1 MASKGPNRTPLCCV
15 AAGSVVRW
23 NDSGPFPEPPIP
35 LSTPCRSMPTVPRL
49 ACLLV
54 VVFVAGCAGT
64 DASAPSA
71 SNEAETEYDAATV
84 ENMREG
90 TYNDAFESS
99 YEPLPATPT
108 LIQDATI
115 MTAAGE
121 PLEDGDLLMRG
132 RQVDTLGTDLPVPD
146 GAQVVD
152 GSGMYV
158 TPGLIDSHSHLGVSA
173 TPEVGP
179 HYDNNEVGMATPGL
193 WMEHGVWPQGPGF
206 ARALAG
212 GTTTALLL
220 PGSGDLIEGRG
231 FTAKLLPARTPQAM
245 KFPDA
250 PGTLKMACGE
260 NPKGGSGFPT
270 TRMGTANGLRS
281 TFLDAQDYRERWDAW
296 LNDPTGE
303 PPERDL
309 GMETLAQVLRGDML
323 VQVHC
328 YRADDMATI
337 MEIAQEF
344 AFDIR
349 SFHHAVE
356 AYKIRDLL
364 AEADISASMWS
375 NWWGFKMEAFDGI
388 PENVPLVHAAGARA
402 IVHSDD
408 DLEIQ
413 RLHHEAAKALR
424 AGREAGLDIS
434 RTEAL
439 RWITAHP
446 AWALGIQDRVGT
458 LEPGKNADVVLWTG
472 DPFSVYTKAQRVW
485 MDGALVY
492 DRTDPDRQPRSD
504 FELGGPRRN

>member
-1 MASKGPNRTPLCCV
+1 MP
-15 AAGSVVRW
+15 
-23 NDSGPFPEPPIP
+23 P
-35 LSTPCRSMPTVPRL
+35 LSRL

-54 VVFVAGCAGT
+54 IVLLTGCAGT
-64 DASAPSA
+64 DTTTSPSDDA
-71 SNEAETEYDAATV
+71 GTEYDAATL

-90 TYNDAFESS
+90 AHNDAFESS

-108 LIQDATI
+108 LIQNATI

-121 PLEDGDLLMRG
+121 TIEEGDLLMRN
-132 RQVDTLGTDLPVPD
+132 RQIDTLGTDLRVPD
-146 GAQVVD
+146 DAQVVD

-173 TPEVGP
+173 TPQVGP
-179 HYDNNEVGMATPGL
+179 HYDNNEVGMATPEL

-220 PGSGDLIEGRG
+220 PGSGDIVEGRG
-231 FTAKLLPARTPQAM
+231 FTAKLIPARTPQDM

-250 PGTLKMACGE
+250 PGTLKVACGE
-260 NPKGGSGFPT
+260 NPKGGPGFPT
-270 TRMGTANGLRS
+270 TRMGTAAGLRS
-281 TFLDAQDYRERWDAW
+281 TLLDAQDYRETWDDW
-296 LNDPTGE
+296 LNDPSGE
-303 PPERDL
+303 PPARDL
-309 GMETLAQVLRGDML
+309 GQEALAQVLRGDML
-323 VQVHC
+323 MQVHC
-328 YRADDMATI
+328 YRADDMATFI
-337 MEIAQEF
+337 EIAQEF
-344 AFDIR
+344 DVDIR

-356 AYKIRDLL
+356 GYKIRDLL
-364 AEADISASMWS
+364 AERDISASMWS

-388 PENVPLVHAAGARA
+388 PQNVALVHEAGARA

-413 RLHHEAAKALR
+413 RLNHEAAKALR

-434 RTEAL
+434 RNEAL

-446 AWALGIQDRVGT
+446 AWALGLQDRVGT
-458 LEPGKNADVVLWTG
+458 LTPGKNADVVLWTG
-472 DPFSVYTKAQRVW
+472 DPFSMYTKAQRVW

-492 DRTDPDRQPRSD
+492 DRTDPDRQPQSD
-504 FELGGPRRN
+504 FELGGPRTQN

>member
-1 MASKGPNRTPLCCV
+1 
-15 AAGSVVRW
+15 
-23 NDSGPFPEPPIP
+23 
-35 LSTPCRSMPTVPRL
+35 MPTVVRL
-49 ACLLV
+49 SGLVAVLV
-54 VVFVAGCAGT
+54 VLVGCAGT
-64 DASAPSA
+64 EPSTSPA
-71 SNEAETEYDAATV
+71 DRSDPEIDTATL

-115 MTAAGE
+115 MTAAGRTI
-121 PLEDGDLLMRG
+121 EDGDLLMRN
-132 RQVDTLGTDLPVPD
+132 RQIDTLGTDLPVPD
-146 GAQVVD
+146 EAQVVN
-152 GSGMYV
+152 GTGMYV

-179 HYDNNEVGMATPGL
+179 HYDNNEVGMATPQL

-260 NPKGGSGFPT
+260 NPKGGPGFPT
-270 TRMGTANGLRS
+270 TRMGTAAGLRS
-281 TFLDAQDYRERWDAW
+281 TFLDAQDYHEQWQAW
-296 LNDPTGE
+296 LNAPSGE

-309 GMETLAQVLRGDML
+309 GMETLAQVLRGEML

-328 YRADDMATI
+328 YRADDMTTV

-344 AFDIR
+344 DFDIR

-364 AEADISASMWS
+364 AEQDISASMWS

-388 PENVPLVHAAGARA
+388 PQNVALVHDAGARA

-424 AGREAGLDIS
+424 AGREAGLEIS
-434 RTEAL
+434 RNEAL

-458 LEPGKNADVVLWTG
+458 LEPGKNADVVLWSG
-472 DPFSVYTKAQRVW
+472 DPFSVYTTAQRVW

-492 DRTDPDRQPRSD
+492 DRTDPERQPRSD
-504 FELGGPRRN
+504 FELGGPRQK

>member
-1 MASKGPNRTPLCCV
+1 MTPPRIS
-15 AAGSVVRW
+15 AGLL
-23 NDSGPFPEPPIP
+23 I
-35 LSTPCRSMPTVPRL
+35 L
-49 ACLLV
+49 ALLLG
-54 VVFVAGCAGT
+54 GCAT
-64 DASAPSA
+64 SSTAPDTPSTRPDYDDAQLQ
-71 SNEAETEYDAATV
+71 
-84 ENMREG
+84 NMREG

-115 MTAAGE
+115 MTAAGRTIT
-121 PLEDGDLLMRG
+121 DGDLLMRD
-132 RQVDTLGTDLPVPD
+132 RTIDTLGTDLPVPD
-146 GAQVVD
+146 DAQVVD

-179 HYDNNEVGMATPGL
+179 HYDNNEVGMATSQL

-231 FTAKLLPARTPQAM
+231 FTAKLIPARTPQGM

-270 TRMGTANGLRS
+270 TRMGTAAGFRG
-281 TFLDAQDYRERWDAW
+281 TFLDAQDYRETWDAW
-296 LNDPTGE
+296 LNDPAGE

-309 GMETLAQVLRGDML
+309 GMETLAQVLRGEML

-328 YRADDMATI
+328 YRADDMTTI

-344 AFDIR
+344 DFDIR

-364 AEADISASMWS
+364 AEQDISASMWS

-388 PENVPLVHAAGARA
+388 PQNVSMVHEAGARA

-424 AGREAGLDIS
+424 AGREAGLEIS
-434 RTEAL
+434 RDEAL
-439 RWITAHP
+439 RWITANP
-446 AWALGIQDRVGT
+446 AWALGIHNRVGT

-472 DPFSVYTKAQRVW
+472 DPFSMYTKAQRVW

-492 DRTDPDRQPRSD
+492 DRSDPDRQPRSD
-504 FELGGPRRN
+504 FELGGPRPQN

>member
-1 MASKGPNRTPLCCV
+1 
-15 AAGSVVRW
+15 
-23 NDSGPFPEPPIP
+23 
-35 LSTPCRSMPTVPRL
+35 MPTVVRL
-49 ACLLV
+49 SGLVAVLV
-54 VVFVAGCAGT
+54 VLVGCAGT
-64 DASAPSA
+64 EPSTSPA
-71 SNEAETEYDAATV
+71 DRSDPEIDTATL

-115 MTAAGE
+115 MTAAGRTI
-121 PLEDGDLLMRG
+121 EDGDLLMRN
-132 RQVDTLGTDLPVPD
+132 RQIDTLGTDLPVPD
-146 GAQVVD
+146 EAQVVN
-152 GSGMYV
+152 GTGMYV

-179 HYDNNEVGMATPGL
+179 HYDNNEVGMATPQL

-260 NPKGGSGFPT
+260 NPKGGPGFPT
-270 TRMGTANGLRS
+270 TRMGTAAGLRS
-281 TFLDAQDYRERWDAW
+281 TFLDAQDYHEQWQAW
-296 LNDPTGE
+296 LNAPSGE

-309 GMETLAQVLRGDML
+309 GMETLAQVLRGEML

-328 YRADDMATI
+328 YRADDMTTV

-344 AFDIR
+344 DFDIR

-364 AEADISASMWS
+364 AEQDISASMWS

-388 PENVPLVHAAGARA
+388 PQNVALVHDAGARA

-424 AGREAGLDIS
+424 AGREAGLEIS
-434 RTEAL
+434 RNEAL
-439 RWITAHP
+439 RWITAHS

-458 LEPGKNADVVLWTG
+458 LEPGKNADVVLWSG
-472 DPFSVYTKAQRVW
+472 DPFSVYTTAQRVW

-492 DRTDPDRQPRSD
+492 DRTDPERQPRSD
-504 FELGGPRRN
+504 FELGGPRQK

>member
-1 MASKGPNRTPLCCV
+1 MR
-15 AAGSVVRW
+15 
-23 NDSGPFPEPPIP
+23 PPA
-35 LSTPCRSMPTVPRL
+35 RL
-49 ACLLV
+49 AGLLAV
-54 VVFVAGCAGT
+54 LLLAGCAGT
-64 DASAPSA
+64 GSTSSPGDKASSTDASAD
-71 SNEAETEYDAATV
+71 YDAAAR

-108 LIQDATI
+108 LIQDATL
-115 MTAAGE
+115 MTAAGRTI
-121 PLEDGDLLMRG
+121 EDGDLLMRD
-132 RQVDTLGTDLPVPD
+132 RQIDTLGTDLPVPD

-179 HYDNNEVGMATPGL
+179 HYDNNEVGMATPQL

-206 ARALAG
+206 GRALAG

-231 FTAKLLPARTPQAM
+231 LTAKLIPARTPQGM
-245 KFPDA
+245 KFPGA

-260 NPKGGSGFPT
+260 NPKGGPGFPT
-270 TRMGTANGLRS
+270 TRMGTAAGLRG
-281 TFLDAQDYRERWDAW
+281 TFLDAQDYREKWDTW
-296 LNDPTGE
+296 LEDPSGE

-309 GMETLAQVLRGDML
+309 GLETLAQVLRGEML

-328 YRADDMATI
+328 YRADDMTTI

-344 AFDIR
+344 EFDIR

-364 AEADISASMWS
+364 AEQDISASMWS

-388 PENVPLVHAAGARA
+388 PQNVPLVHEAGARA

-434 RTEAL
+434 RNEAL
-439 RWITAHP
+439 RWITANP
-446 AWALGIQDRVGT
+446 AWALGLQDRVGT

-472 DPFSVYTKAQRVW
+472 DPFSMYTKAQRVW

-492 DRTDPDRQPRSD
+492 DRTDPDRQPQSD
-504 FELGGPRRN
+504 FELGGPRQN